1 MGKRC
6 FFHEN
11 LFALTCQ
18 IQKRFRK
25 ELYSFFCIQT
35 KIIITKIRESVSTE
49 LTEMIQVF
57 IGANSAAFVDYSRLS
72 RFFQGENH
80 LAFEFKIALFRFFFN
95 GKPLFITQK
104 TP

>member
-25 ELYSFFCIQT
+25 ELHSFFCIQT
-35 KIIITKIRESVSTE
+35 KIIITKIREFVSIE

-57 IGANSAAFVDYSRLS
+57 IGANSAAFVAYSC
-72 RFFQGENH
+72 
-80 LAFEFKIALFRFFFN
+80 FEQVFS
-95 GKPLFITQK
+95 G
-104 TP
+104 